1 MRFSVLAL
9 TALLATPLTGCG
21 SIMHG
26 TTQGVGLASSPT
38 NAKITIDNVAK
49 GNTPVITELTR
60 KDTHIIKLELAGF
73 MPYETTIT
81 RKVSGWVW
89 GNIVFGGLVGLAV
102 DAISGGLYELSPS
115 EVNAALA
122 KQSASAVSK
131 PGTVNVF
138 VVMQVDPSWTK
149 VGQLSRE

>member
-9 TALLATPLTGCG
+9 TALLVTPLAGCG

-49 GNTPVITELTR
+49 GNTPVIAELTR
-60 KDTHIIKLELAGF
+60 KDTHIIKFE
-73 MPYETTIT
+73 
-81 RKVSGWVW
+81 
-89 GNIVFGGLVGLAV
+89 LAV
-102 DAISGGLYELSPS
+102 DAISGGFYELSPS
-115 EVNAALA
+115 EVTANLARQSALA
-122 KQSASAVSK
+122 PAK

-138 VVMQVDPSWTK
+138 VVLQPDPSWK
-149 VGQLSRE
+149 KIGQLNRE

>member
-9 TALLATPLTGCG
+9 TALLAVSLAGCG

-49 GNTPVITELTR
+49 GNTPVIAELTR
-60 KDTHIIKLELAGF
+60 KDTHIIKFELAGF
-73 MPYETTIT
+73 MPYEATIT

-89 GNIVFGGLVGLAV
+89 GNIVFGGIVGLAV

-115 EVNAALA
+115 EVTANLARQSALA
-122 KQSASAVSK
+122 PAK

-138 VVMQVDPSWTK
+138 VVLQPDPSWK
-149 VGQLSRE
+149 KIGQLNRE